1 MARRWTGAIALLCAM
16 TGCRVEPEPVPVALL
31 HRWRTDAPAYR
42 DRHLE
47 IREDWLHFGTGGYG
61 SDLYPIVEVDSEPFE
76 AGSTRYTI
84 HYRADDG
91 ARMQLRLV
99 LTPGKPDSLR
109 IEHLD
114 EIWLADPASA
124 APKQGV

>member
-1 MARRWTGAIALLCAM
+1 MGRRWPYAIALLCALA
-16 TGCRVEPEPVPVALL
+16 GCRAEPVPAALI
-31 HRWRTDAPAYR
+31 HVWRTDAPAYR

-47 IREDWLHFGTGGYG
+47 IREDWLVFGTGGYG
-61 SDLYPIVEVDSEPFE
+61 SELYPVVDVDSEPAE
-76 AGSTRYTI
+76 GAARRYTI

-91 ARMQLRLV
+91 ARLELRVV

-109 IEHLD
+109 IDHTD

-124 APKQGV
+124 NPKKGA